1 MRVFVFGIGGTGAR
15 VITQLVM
22 HLSAGVRPVGE
33 DGQIL
38 KDDFSIVP
46 ILVDP
51 HAECEALVSLGELL
65 NDYRTIHNRIYGG
78 VKDSGR
84 GFFSVK
90 IEQCTM
96 SIQV

>member
-22 HLSAGVRPVGE
+22 HLSAGARPV
-33 DGQIL
+33 DSNGQVL

-65 NDYRTIHNRIYGG
+65 NDYRTIHNRIYGNI
-78 VKDSGR
+78 KDPGR

-90 IEQCTM
+90 IETM
-96 SIQV
+96 SPLT